1 MKTARKQKTA
11 KAAGSPRAPS
21 RKAARGASV
30 QIRRAY
36 DEPGADDGLRILIDR
51 LWPRGL
57 AKTKLK
63 VDAWPKHLAPS
74 TELRRWYHG
83 GAGSFAEFRRRYL
96 AELKQ
101 QGESLDD
108 LRALVRGHKVTLITA
123 TREPSESHAEVLRA
137 AMTQPDED

>member
-1 MKTARKQKTA
+1 MKKIRATSRPSTA
-11 KAAGSPRAPS
+11 SPRKP
-21 RKAARGASV
+21 RRGNSS
-30 QIRRAY
+30 IRIKRAY
-36 DEPGADDGLRILIDR
+36 DEPSAEDGLRILIDR

-57 AKTKLK
+57 AKSKLK

-83 GAGSFAEFRRRYL
+83 GEGSFAEFRRHYL

>member
-1 MKTARKQKTA
+1 MTKL
-11 KAAGSPRAPS
+11 
-21 RKAARGASV
+21 RKARGSSGASAPKV
-30 QIRRAY
+30 RRGSSIQIKRAY

-74 TELRRWYHG
+74 TELRRWYHDG
-83 GAGSFAEFRRRYL
+83 EGSFAEFRRRYL

-101 QGESLDD
+101 QGESLDE
-108 LRALVRGHKVTLITA
+108 LRAAVRGHKVTLITA
-123 TREPSESHAEVLRA
+123 AREPSSSHAEVLRA
-137 AMTQPDED
+137 ALTGSED